1 MDYEIVFNSTAA
13 NITTESLNTELKQ
26 VLNMTNGTIGDSL
39 VLGQVE
45 GDHLFIVEGT
55 QSQALKT
62 F

>member
-1 MDYEIVFNSTAA
+1 MDYEIVFNSIAA

-45 GDHLFIVEGT
+45 GDRLFIVEGT
-55 QSQALKT
+55 QSQLI
-62 F
+62 

>member
-26 VLNMTNGTIGDSL
+26 VLNMTNGTIGDFL

-45 GDHLFIVEGT
+45 GDRLFIVEGT
-55 QSQALKT
+55 
-62 F
+62 